1 MVEQGVNTIGQTLEN
16 RGNALPLPF
25 RIIKVIHA
33 SSIGMSASCRKGVLS
48 ITFQKGLKA
57 ADQLE
62 KRLRPTREP
71 ITFGDN
77 DLEGT
82 SQPYDDT
89 LVMASRIGGF

>member
-1 MVEQGVNTIGQTLEN
+1 MIGQTLEN

-48 ITFQKGLKA
+48 ITFQKGLEA
-57 ADQLE
+57 GDQLE
-62 KRLRPTREP
+62 KRLSPTREP

-82 SQPYDDT
+82 SQPYDNT
-89 LVMASRIGGF
+89 LVVASRIGGF